1 MDVAPP
7 RPLRRT
13 SVTKVGPSGNST
25 TQAIT
30 AARQLYAYRPAWAGA
45 PVASLLFVRDSQ
57 PADAEESMRSS
68 LKTSRGSRAGFTL
81 IELLVVVAIIGILA
95 AIAIPQYAVYRAH
108 GFDARVELD
117 ARNAATAQEA
127 YFVDNQTYLDG
138 DCVSLPGF
146 NLSQGVSCTTASAGP
161 VFTVSTSHPNATR
174 ACTWTSSP
182 GGGGNNLVCS

>member
-1 MDVAPP
+1 GP
-7 RPLRRT
+7 
-13 SVTKVGPSGNST
+13 KV
-25 TQAIT
+25 
-30 AARQLYAYRPAWAGA
+30 GA
-45 PVASLLFVRDSQ
+45 PVASRFSRPTAP
-57 PADAEESMRSS
+57 PADAEEAMRSS
-68 LKTSRGSRAGFTL
+68 LKTSKGSRAGFTL

-95 AIAIPQYAVYRAH
+95 MIAIPQYATYRAH

-138 DCVSLPGF
+138 ACISLPGF
-146 NLSQGVSCTTASAGP
+146 NLSQGVTCTTASAGP
-161 VFTVSTSHPNATR
+161 VFTVSTSHPSATK

>member
-1 MDVAPP
+1 
-7 RPLRRT
+7 
-13 SVTKVGPSGNST
+13 
-25 TQAIT
+25 
-30 AARQLYAYRPAWAGA
+30 
-45 PVASLLFVRDSQ
+45 
-57 PADAEESMRSS
+57 MRSS

-95 AIAIPQYAVYRAH
+95 AIAIPQYAIYRAH

-127 YFVDNQTYLDG
+127 YFVDNQAYLDG
-138 DCVSLPGF
+138 DCIGLPGF
-146 NLSQGVSCTTASAGP
+146 SLSTGVSCTTASAGP
-161 VFTVSTSHPNATR
+161 VFTVATSHPNATR